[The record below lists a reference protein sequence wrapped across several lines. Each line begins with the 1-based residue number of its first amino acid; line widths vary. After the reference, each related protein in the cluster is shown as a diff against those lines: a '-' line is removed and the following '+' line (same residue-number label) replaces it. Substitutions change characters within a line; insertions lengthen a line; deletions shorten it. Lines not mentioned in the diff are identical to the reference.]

1 MLFIFIVS
9 SSVLHIYI
17 YIDMFNHSA
26 FLFFFVGSI
35 SNQKKSLMKHY
46 FMGQKFDEWMQTE
59 VLDKGASFTFV
70 TCGDWDLKTM

>member
-1 MLFIFIVS
+1 
-9 SSVLHIYI
+9 
-17 YIDMFNHSA
+17 MFNHSA